1 MNSSEAIQL
10 VCLVL
15 LLFLSAFF
23 SSAETA
29 MTTVNHIRIKS
40 LSEQGNKKAERLLH
54 ILDNKPKMLSTVL
67 IGNNIVNISASSLTT
82 TLVISLFGN
91 AAVGIATG
99 VLTLLVLIFGEITPK
114 TLATIH
120 AEPLAL
126 SYAGII
132 TLLMKILTPVIFLV
146 NKLSFGL
153 MKLLRI
159 DPNAKASSI
168 TEHELRTLVEVGHE
182 EGVIESDEH
191 QMINNVFDFGDSKAM
206 DIMVPRIDITYVQAD
221 SSYEEVIDIFKT
233 NRFTRLPVI
242 EDSTD
247 NIIGILNMKDLLI
260 LDSIADFSIRK
271 IMKDPFFTFEHKNT
285 SALLDEMRSKSINFA
300 IVLDEYGATA
310 GLITLEDIL
319 EEIVG
324 DINDEYSGRDEVEI
338 EELIPEREYM
348 LSGSLKL
355 DDMNEALS
363 LNLDSEDYDSVG
375 GYIIEH
381 LEDQLPEVGES
392 IVTEDGIRLEV
403 TEVDKNRITKVH
415 AYLPEP
421 QKNEEDSS
429 DGDTAN

>member
-15 LLFLSAFF
+15 LLGLSAFF

-40 LSEQGNKKAERLLH
+40 LAEQGDRRAVKLLK
-54 ILDNKPKMLSTVL
+54 ILDNKPKMLSAVL
-67 IGNNIVNISASSLTT
+67 VGNNLVNISASSLTT

-91 AAVGIATG
+91 TAVGIATG

-114 TLATIH
+114 TLASVH

-126 SYAGII
+126 AYASII
-132 TLLMKILTPVIFLV
+132 TLLMTILTPVIFLV
-146 NKLSFGL
+146 NKLSFAL
-153 MKLLRI
+153 MKLLGVE
-159 DPNAKASSI
+159 PNAKATPM

-182 EGVIESDEH
+182 EGAIESEEH

-206 DIMVPRIDITYVQAD
+206 DIMVPRIDITYVQVD
-221 SSYEEVIDIFKT
+221 SSYNEVVDIFKT
-233 NRFTRLPVI
+233 TRFTRLPVI

-247 NIIGILNMKDLLI
+247 NIIGILNMKELLI
-260 LDSIADFSIRK
+260 IDSKDEFSIRS
-271 IMKDPFFTFEHKNT
+271 IMKEPFFTFEHKST
-285 SALLDEMRSKSINFA
+285 SSLLDEMREKSINFA

-338 EELIPEREYM
+338 VELISGREYM

-355 DDMNEALS
+355 DDMNEALE
-363 LNLDSEDYDSVG
+363 LNLVSEDYDSLG

-381 LEDQLPEVGES
+381 LEDQIPEIGEY
-392 IVTEDGIRLEV
+392 ITTDENVRLEV

-421 QKNEEDSS
+421 EEKEDEKEAAE
-429 DGDTAN
+429 D

>member
-1 MNSSEAIQL
+1 MSSSETIQL
-10 VCLVL
+10 ICLVL
-15 LLFLSAFF
+15 LLLLSAFF

-40 LSEQGNKKAERLLH
+40 LVEQGNKKAEKLLF
-54 ILDNKPKMLSTVL
+54 ILENKPKMLSTVL

-132 TLLMKILTPVIFLV
+132 SILMKILTPVIFLV

-153 MKLLRI
+153 MILLRI

-247 NIIGILNMKDLLI
+247 NIIGILNMKELLI
-260 LDSIADFSIRK
+260 LDSKENFSIRD
-271 IMKDPFFTFEHKNT
+271 IMKEPFFTFEHKNT

-324 DINDEYSGRDEVEI
+324 DINDEYFGRDEVEI
-338 EELIPEREYM
+338 VELIPQKEYV

-363 LNLDSEDYDSVG
+363 LNLFSEDYDSLG

-381 LEDQLPEVGES
+381 LEDQLPEIGES
-392 IVTEDGIRLEV
+392 ILTDEGIRLEV

-421 QKNEEDSS
+421 VSDEENQQESPV
-429 DGDTAN
+429 